1 MLRLFFTIGLA
12 AVVLS
17 GCADLVDYVS
27 SDEAP
32 KSPVPDDA
40 EAPSDQL
47 AYATVEKR
55 TVRPPPLPLRKPP
68 VPNVSWDIERLVG
81 MDFVGTEWLLGE
93 PALEEV
99 KPPAKIWSY
108 NGSGCV
114 LSIFFFPHVAD
125 GEFRALTYE
134 VKGTEDAEDLPR
146 RCFAELLLDNHEV
159 QVR

>member
-1 MLRLFFTIGLA
+1 MLRLVLTIGLA

-17 GCADLVDYVS
+17 GCADLVGIASGDGATESQMPY
-27 SDEAP
+27 DE
-32 KSPVPDDA
+32 
-40 EAPSDQL
+40 EAASDQL
-47 AYATVEKR
+47 VYRTVERR
-55 TVRPPPLPLRKPP
+55 TVSPPPVPLRKPP
-68 VPNVSWDIERLVG
+68 VPDVTWDIERLVG

-125 GEFRALTYE
+125 GDFRALTYE
-134 VKGTEDAEDLPR
+134 VKGSEGVVDLPR

>member
-1 MLRLFFTIGLA
+1 MLRLLLTIGLA

-27 SDEAP
+27 GDETP
-32 KSPVPDDA
+32 KSQVPEDA
-40 EAPSDQL
+40 DAASDQL
-47 AYATVEKR
+47 AYATAKR
-55 TVRPPPLPLRKPP
+55 RTARPPPLPLRKPP
-68 VPNVSWDIERLVG
+68 VPDVSWDIERLVG

-125 GEFRALTYE
+125 GDFRALTYE
-134 VKGTEDAEDLPR
+134 VKGSEAAEDLPR

>member
-1 MLRLFFTIGLA
+1 MVGFT
-12 AVVLS
+12 S
-17 GCADLVDYVS
+17 G
-27 SDEAP
+27 DEAP
-32 KSPVPDDA
+32 TSQLHDDEDSA
-40 EAPSDQL
+40 SDQL
-47 AYATVEKR
+47 AYSTVERR
-55 TVRPPPLPLRKPP
+55 TASPPPVPLRKPP
-68 VPNVSWDIERLVG
+68 VPDVSWDIERLVG

-125 GEFRALTYE
+125 GGFRALTYE
-134 VKGTEDAEDLPR
+134 VKGSEGVEDLQR